1 LLELVPFGLLDLDA
15 EVALDLVAADDGV
28 GALDDVAR
36 LRIQPT
42 KEGQSL
48 EELIVWHAM
57 HVKKT
62 SKCQLLSV
70 VSVHLKTAGTPAG
83 WRRSI
88 AQ

>member
-36 LRIQPT
+36 LRFQPT

-48 EELIVWHAM
+48 EELI
-57 HVKKT
+57 
-62 SKCQLLSV
+62 
-70 VSVHLKTAGTPAG
+70 AGTLCM
-83 WRRSI
+83 
-88 AQ
+88 